1 MLHLHEMDLRLATK
15 IYLIVQNP
23 KQVSHLSFTVTVTRG
38 TFLKNWSNLRNM
50 PLSRILESHVT
61 VSVLEAVDVHLLEKK
76 CLWLLQNTFLCKS
89 TNYSRARYKYSFL
102 RYWFLFKI
110 NGVKSFLAEFLKIWR
125 LNLGS
130 CDPKFDVFW

>member
-1 MLHLHEMDLRLATK
+1 MDLRLATK

-76 CLWLLQNTFLCKS
+76 CFMVIAEYIFMQIDQLL
-89 TNYSRARYKYSFL
+89 SRTVQIL
-102 RYWFLFKI
+102 ILT
-110 NGVKSFLAEFLKIWR
+110 LL
-125 LNLGS
+125 
-130 CDPKFDVFW
+130 VFVQD